1 MLQMASVGMTSG
13 SRGPA
18 HKNEDRSFD
27 WKHCMQTEQWLLT
40 AGGRI
45 RCQRC
50 QATSKRSRLQCG
62 SPAVSGKHVCVI
74 HGGCSN
80 GPRTEAGRARCT
92 AAKTVHGQ
100 STRQAR
106 EELSEELLRLA
117 LLEEVARTAGIITG
131 PRSRGRRPG
140 YRKA

>member
-1 MLQMASVGMTSG
+1 
-13 SRGPA
+13 
-18 HKNEDRSFD
+18 
-27 WKHCMQTEQWLLT
+27 MQSKQTWLFT
-40 AGGRI
+40 AGNKIQCR
-45 RCQRC
+45 RC
-50 QATSKRSRLQCG
+50 QATSKRTHLQCG
-62 SPAVSGKHVCVI
+62 APAMSGKNVCRF
-74 HGGCSN
+74 HGGRST

-106 EELSEELLRLA
+106 AELSEELLRLA

>member
-1 MLQMASVGMTSG
+1 MASVGTTAG

-18 HKNEDRSFD
+18 HKNEDSSID

-45 RCQRC
+45 NCQRC

-74 HGGCSN
+74 HGGRST
-80 GPRTEAGRARCT
+80 GPRTEAGRVKCAQV
-92 AAKTVHGQ
+92 KTVHGQ
-100 STRQAR
+100 STRKIR
-106 EELSEELLRLA
+106 LELSEELLKVA
-117 LLEEVARTAGIITG
+117 MLEEMARISGMITG
-131 PRSRGRRPG
+131 PRSRGRTPG
-140 YRKA
+140 YRKE